1 MGRLRIA
8 VVTPEFPTR
17 EFPQRGRSVYQT
29 LRHLSDYAEVRTVC
43 PLPRYPAHFRPKFD
57 HRPADLSYSPPDVSA
72 LYFEYPVFPGVTRP
86 INGLICAHHLEP
98 HLRAMAADVILN
110 FWLYPAG
117 FAALN
122 VGRKLGLP
130 VVVGSLGSD
139 LNAIPDP
146 LSGWLTRK
154 TLTGASRVIAKSE
167 QLRRSAVAMGANPGT
182 IHVVPNGCD
191 EKLFFVRDR
200 ESARRELNIARA
212 AKLIVFAGRMNRTKG
227 IAELLDAVA
236 ALSIKCPD
244 LLLVYLGDGPHLVAM
259 QEKAYACGLGQRVR
273 FAGACSSQEVGKW
286 LAAANLLALPSYAEG
301 CPNVVVEALSCGRP
315 VVATHVG
322 DLPELVDASCGLLVP
337 ARDVGA
343 LRNALETAL
352 HSVWDEHAIAT
363 RFRRSWDRVA
373 QEVLAVCE
381 ASLSDAPPQ

>member
-1 MGRLRIA
+1 MGRLRIT

-29 LRHLSDYAEVRTVC
+29 IRHLCDYADVRAVC
-43 PLPRYPAHFRPKFD
+43 PLPRYPVHFRPKFD

-72 LYFEYPVFPGVTRP
+72 LYLEYPAVPGVTRP
-86 INGLICAHHLEP
+86 LNGLMCAHHLEP
-98 HLRAMAADVILN
+98 HLRTIPADLILN

-139 LNAIPDP
+139 LNSIPDP

-167 QLRRSAVAMGANPGT
+167 QLRRRAVAMGANPDT

-200 ESARRELNIARA
+200 ESARRDLNVLGS
-212 AKLIVFAGRMNRTKG
+212 AKLIVFAGRMNRAKG

-236 ALSIKCPD
+236 VLSLTCPD
-244 LLLVYLGDGPHLVAM
+244 LLLVYVGDGPHLPAM
-259 QEKAYACGLGQRVR
+259 QEKACDAGLGERVR
-273 FAGACSSQEVGKW
+273 FVGACSSAEVGKW

-315 VVATHVG
+315 VVATRVG
-322 DLPELVDASCGLLVP
+322 DLPELVDGSCGLLVP
-337 ARDVGA
+337 PRDVGA
-343 LRNALETAL
+343 LRNAFEIAL

-363 RFRRSWDRVA
+363 RFRRSWDLVA

-381 ASLSDAPPQ
+381 ASLSDARTQ